1 MTEDVRTGPTTAVR
15 RRPVRIIAAAAV
27 VVGALGTVACGDAE
41 EDRFRAAA
49 EAARTSTTTTP
60 PVTETPLG
68 PGNGEPS
75 ATAAP
80 PTTAPASPVP
90 ADPGAA
96 LLAAVDAL
104 RAAGPGAAL
113 RFTTHFPVG
122 GPAYASLQ
130 SQDPANPANVDERD
144 WRDGRV
150 SQPEPVRLTPADDL
164 AAELFDMGSIDWPAV
179 AAALPAAPG
188 LVSQQLGRPLDGSDG
203 VTHLIVESG
212 RPFTDGTVVRVY
224 VDGGDRTT
232 GGYVQLRPDGSL
244 DKVMA

>member
-1 MTEDVRTGPTTAVR
+1 MRDRVPSGPTGGAGRAR
-15 RRPVRIIAAAAV
+15 RRALVVLATAAAV
-27 VVGALGTVACGDAE
+27 VGAVGCGDAE

-49 EAARTSTTTTP
+49 ENARTSTTTTP
-60 PVTETPLG
+60 PATEVPAG

-75 ATAAP
+75 ATTAP
-80 PTTAPASPVP
+80 STTAPT
-90 ADPGAA
+90 DPGAA

-104 RAAGPGAAL
+104 RASAGPGRAL

-122 GPAYASLQ
+122 GAAYASLQ
-130 SQDPANPANVDERD
+130 SQDPANPADIDERD
-144 WRDGRV
+144 WRDGRI
-150 SQPEPVRLTPADDL
+150 SQPEPVRLSPADDL
-164 AAELFDMGSIDWPAV
+164 AAELFDMGAIDWPAV

-232 GGYVQLRPDGSL
+232 GGYVQLRPDGTL

>member
-1 MTEDVRTGPTTAVR
+1 MRVRGGGRPAAV
-15 RRPVRIIAAAAV
+15 VAAAV
-27 VVGALGTVACGDAE
+27 VAVAVVGVLAGVLAGCGDDE
-41 EDRFRAAA
+41 EARFRAAE
-49 EAARTSTTTTP
+49 EAARTSTTTIA
-60 PVTETPLG
+60 PVTEAPTG
-68 PGNGEPS
+68 AGTGEPS
-75 ATAAP
+75 VTAVP
-80 PTTAPASPVP
+80 DTTTTAPM
-90 ADPGAA
+90 DPGAA

-122 GPAYASLQ
+122 SGAYASLQ

-144 WRDGRV
+144 WRDGKI
-150 SQPEPVRLTPADDL
+150 SQPQPVRLTPADDL
-164 AAELFDMGSIDWPAV
+164 AVELFDMGAIDWPAV
-179 AAALPAAPG
+179 AAALPGAPA

-212 RPFTDGTVVRVY
+212 RPFTDDTVVRIY

-232 GGYVQLRPDGSL
+232 GGYVQLRPDGTV

>member
-1 MTEDVRTGPTTAVR
+1 MTEADEAKVTRRQRVLLATVATAL
-15 RRPVRIIAAAAV
+15 
-27 VVGALGTVACGDAE
+27 ALGAAACGDSE
-41 EDRFRAAA
+41 EDRFTAAA

-60 PVTETPLG
+60 PATEVPTG
-68 PGNGEPS
+68 GGNGEPS
-75 ATAAP
+75 ATAAAPTTTP
-80 PTTAPASPVP
+80 PTSPVP

-104 RAAGPGAAL
+104 RAAGPGPAL

-122 GPAYASLQ
+122 SGAYASLQ

-150 SQPEPVRLTPADDL
+150 SQPEPVRLTAVDDL
-164 AAELFDMGSIDWPAV
+164 AAELFDMGSINWPAV

-188 LVSQQLGRPLDGSDG
+188 LVSQQIGRPLDGSDG

-232 GGYVQLRPDGSL
+232 GGYVQLRPDGTV